1 MASKGGCDDGEI
13 TMDRQTDRQT
23 EKEAITPSHGGE
35 LWQTFQKLK
44 ISSNQRR

>member
-1 MASKGGCDDGEI
+1 MAFKDGNADEEI
-13 TMDRQTDRQT
+13 IIDRQTDRQT
-23 EKEAITPSHGGE
+23 KKEAITPSHGGE